1 MTAVEAVDKLV
12 TDNILKF
19 CGRDNCPD
27 RNEFRRNALYKEEVA
42 EVFTDY
48 LEDLTE
54 LFAHYTRNVAGSHEK
69 LNYIEEEDWETIV
82 KKGGVLSP
90 VRARPPCGALL
101 SGEEVQVLLTMRPY
115 VSNCRSLQFERL
127 ALFTP
132 GAACGLRT
140 RCATCAAPRQ
150 CTLWTCWRR
159 CCVPPP

>member
-1 MTAVEAVDKLV
+1 MTAVEAVDKLI

-90 VRARPPCGALL
+90 VRARPPCDALNFWF
-101 SGEEVQVLLTMRPY
+101 R
-115 VSNCRSLQFERL
+115 F
-127 ALFTP
+127 F
-132 GAACGLRT
+132 
-140 RCATCAAPRQ
+140 
-150 CTLWTCWRR
+150 
-159 CCVPPP
+159 